1 MIRPIRAVAF
11 EARFDATPAQVWQ
24 ALTDSRA
31 LANWFAPHIKAGQGV
46 GETVEMGWDPAVTW
60 PTQIEIW
67 DPERQLRWADDMPPA
82 EDGTP
87 QPRLFVD
94 WSISTENGQTV
105 LRIVHSGFGEGA
117 KWDDQIDGLTGGWAY
132 FLWNMDVSLTRHR
145 GVDRT
150 MVSARPKS
158 AVQRGEF
165 WEAMFDSGFITRGA
179 SDRATIRLGDES
191 FEMKVRTDEPGKRFA
206 AQIPTLNDALLFIEF
221 EGAKDTG
228 FHAGFWLSTYGV
240 AAEKCVRLQQVL
252 TDTTTKLS
260 SGAAA
265 TAL

>member
-11 EARFDATPAQVWQ
+11 EARFDATPAQVWH
-24 ALTDSRA
+24 ALTDSQA
-31 LANWFAPHIKAGQGV
+31 LANWFAPHIKAGQGA

-67 DPERQLRWADDMPPA
+67 DPERLLRWADELPPA

-87 QPRLFVD
+87 KPRLFVD

-132 FLWNMDVSLTRHR
+132 FLWNMGVSLTRHR
-145 GVDRT
+145 GVNRT

-158 AVQRGEF
+158 AVQRGVF
-165 WEAMFDSGFITRGA
+165 WDAMFESGFITRTSG
-179 SDRATIRLGDES
+179 DRATIHLGDDS
-191 FEMKVRTDEPGKRFA
+191 YEMRVRTDEPSKRFA
-206 AQIPTLNDALLFIEF
+206 AQIPSLNDALLFIEF
-221 EGAKDTG
+221 EGSKDTG
-228 FHAGFWLSTYGV
+228 FHAGFWLSTYGLPAES
-240 AAEKCVRLQQVL
+240 AAALQQAL
-252 TDTTTKLS
+252 AETATKLA
-260 SGAAA
+260 SGSVA

>member
-11 EARFDATPAQVWQ
+11 EARFDATPAQVWK
-24 ALTDSRA
+24 ALTESEA
-31 LANWFAPHIKAGQGV
+31 LAAWFAPHIKAEQGV
-46 GETVEMGWDPAVTW
+46 GGTVEMGWDPATTW

-67 DPERQLRWADDMPPA
+67 DPERQLRWTDDMPAA

-105 LRIVHSGFGEGA
+105 LRLVHSGFGEDA

-145 GVDRT
+145 DVRRT
-150 MVSARPKS
+150 MVWARPKS
-158 AVQRGEF
+158 VIPRAAF
-165 WEAMFDSGFITRGA
+165 WQAMFDSGLITRG
-179 SDRATIRLGDES
+179 SGDRATLRLGDQTH
-191 FEMKVRTDEPGKRFA
+191 EMIVRTDEASKRFA
-206 AQIPTLNDALLFIEF
+206 ARIPSLNDALLFIEF

-228 FHAGFWLSTYGV
+228 FHAGFWLSTYGL
-240 AAEKCVRLQQVL
+240 AG
-252 TDTTTKLS
+252 DTTAALQDSLAEAVARLS
-260 SGAAA
+260 SGLVGAA
-265 TAL
+265 L